1 MSSYRTL
8 VEHGAPPSHLAGGN
22 DISLASTSSPKT
34 LHRMIKYWRN
44 SSGKMPG
51 LRKSESFAD
60 YRRHSSNSGLGVGGV
75 GGGGGATGGGGRSS
89 TPSTRYQRLE
99 SCDNVCLLATPTTR

>member
-8 VEHGAPPSHLAGGN
+8 VDHATPATFSAGAGAPGSGN
-22 DISLASTSSPKT
+22 SLSATASPTA

-44 SSGKMPG
+44 SSGKIPG

-60 YRRHSSNSGLGVGGV
+60 YRRHS
-75 GGGGGATGGGGRSS
+75 GGGACHGTLPHRQALQ
-89 TPSTRYQRLE
+89 YQRLE
-99 SCDNVCLLATPTTR
+99 SYDESKLTQMR

>member
-8 VEHGAPPSHLAGGN
+8 VDHAAPATTLSSGGSET
-22 DISLASTSSPKT
+22 SLSMVATASPTA

-44 SSGKMPG
+44 SSGKIPG

-60 YRRHSSNSGLGVGGV
+60 YRRHS
-75 GGGGGATGGGGRSS
+75 GGGACHGTLPHRQVLQ
-89 TPSTRYQRLE
+89 YQRLE
-99 SCDNVCLLATPTTR
+99 SYDESKLTQMR